1 MKRLFALIPLL
12 VFCLLCAPGVL
23 ADPASDVPYLDK
35 DGQKQT
41 CQNAQVVADSDT
53 GWTGTTEAPGWY
65 VVTGDVTISQRVTV
79 TGDVRLILANGAS
92 LTANGG
98 IGVADGNALTIYAQS
113 TDESTMGRL
122 TATGG
127 SYNAGIGGS
136 SRGTIGGSGGN
147 VTIIGGI
154 VTATGSS
161 GAGIGGGRGSSTGGS
176 GGNVTI
182 TGGIVK
188 ASSGSGAG
196 IGGGDSNNTG
206 GSGGNVT
213 ITGGIVNATGG
224 NGAGIGG
231 GSGNTGGSGGTATIT
246 GGTVIASSTSGAGI
260 GGGSGTYGGNGA
272 TVTIS
277 GGIVTASSSGAGI
290 GGGYGNN
297 TGGSGGT
304 LTIGPATEG
313 KMLTVTA
320 GANQASAQEISGS
333 AFTAEENIIDKV
345 SGQAWFHSEEV
356 ARNGPAPTGVTLD
369 QATLALTITAET
381 PAPTATLKA
390 TVAPTDAG
398 EQSVTWKSDNESIAK
413 VENGTVT
420 AVAPGTATIT
430 VTTNDAGRTASCK
443 VTVTQQMSADYLD
456 ETGGKQTCQNATVV
470 TAGDTAW
477 TASAGAPGWYV
488 VTGTVEIPR
497 RVTVTGDVRLILADG
512 ASLTV
517 NGGIDVAEGNALTI
531 YAQSTGEKA
540 GSLKATGEDKAAGI
554 GSGADTSSGNIIIN
568 GGNITAKAG
577 EGAAGIGS
585 GYNTNVNTLTNGGN
599 VTINGGNIMVQGYMY
614 ASGIGGGMSSN
625 GSNITIAGGSVT
637 ITNDSGGTTIG
648 GSVGGDPSTLII
660 APKAGM
666 HILVSIGGSEA
677 NAQPVEGSPF
687 AEKTDLTNKTHSL
700 WFHSQEERAVSEVTL
715 NKTDLPLFVGNT
727 DTLTATVKPDD
738 AANKAIT
745 WTSSDDKIAT
755 VDQTGKVTAVAPGT
769 ATITAAA
776 TDGSGVT
783 ATCKVTVTA
792 KTYVLSCNV
801 SAINFGN
808 VYPGYTQPGAQTFTL
823 TNTGNQTLTGLTVSS
838 ANNFVVGKLSADTV
852 EPGKTVTFTAQPKA
866 GLNVGTYSETITVT
880 GNNNVKATATV
891 SFTVVPS
898 PTPAPSPASTPE
910 PPQITLHFNTMG
922 GLPLGDVT
930 FGQGA
935 PVELWPYTPVRAGY
949 LFQGW
954 YKDQALTQPV
964 TKIVL
969 VDETTLYAKW
979 AVDPAAQT
987 GSGSGSGSSGS
998 GSGSGGKATPAPTA
1012 TPTPKPTATPTP
1024 TPEPTPEPTATPEAT
1039 VSPTPAPETD
1049 GGSGFPVVPVAA
1061 GAIILL
1067 LTAAGVIWFL
1077 RRP

>member
-23 ADPASDVPYLDK
+23 AETTPNVIYLDETGK
-35 DGQKQT
+35 QQT
-41 CQNAQVVADSDT
+41 CPTATVVAADVT
-53 GWTGTTEAPGWY
+53 TWTGTTETPGWY
-65 VVTGDVTISQRVTV
+65 VVTGNVTISQRVTV
-79 TGDVRLILANGAS
+79 TGDVRLILANGAN

-98 IGVADGNALTIYAQS
+98 IGVAGGNALTIYAQS
-113 TDESTMGRL
+113 TGENTMGRL

-136 SRGTIGGSGGN
+136 FNGSN
-147 VTIIGGI
+147 
-154 VTATGSS
+154 
-161 GAGIGGGRGSSTGGS
+161 TGGS
-176 GGNVTI
+176 GGTVTI
-182 TGGIVK
+182 TGGIVN
-188 ASSGSGAG
+188 ATGGSDAGGSGAG
-196 IGGGDSNNTG
+196 IGGGSGSNTG

-231 GSGNTGGSGGTATIT
+231 GSGTRGGSGGTATIT

-277 GGIVTASSSGAGI
+277 GGNVKASSDSGAGI

-297 TGGSGGT
+297 TSGSGGGT
-304 LTIGPATEG
+304 LTIGPAAEG

-320 GANQASAQEISGS
+320 GATEDSAQKVSGS
-333 AFTAEENIIDKV
+333 AFTAEEGIIDKV
-345 SGQAWFHSEEV
+345 SGLAWFHSEEV
-356 ARNGPAPTGVTLD
+356 ERSGPAPSGVTLD

-420 AVAPGTATIT
+420 GVAPGTATIT

-497 RVTVTGDVRLILADG
+497 RVTVTGDVRLILADE

-517 NGGIDVAEGNALTI
+517 NGGIDVAEDNALTI

-540 GSLKATGEDKAAGI
+540 GSLKATGDDKAAGI

-568 GGNITAKAG
+568 GGNITANAG
-577 EGAAGIGS
+577 YGAAGIGS
-585 GYNTNVNTLTNGGN
+585 GYNTNVNTLTNGGS

-614 ASGIGGGMSSN
+614 ASGIGGGMGSN
-625 GSNITIAGGSVT
+625 GSNITIAGGSIT
-637 ITNDSGGTTIG
+637 ITNESGGTTIG
-648 GSVGGDPSTLII
+648 GSVGGDDPSTLII

-666 HILVSIGGSEA
+666 HILLSIGYNEA

-715 NKTDLPLFVGNT
+715 DKTDLPLFVGNT

-738 AANKAIT
+738 AANKALS

-891 SFTVVPS
+891 SFTVVQA
-898 PTPAPSPASTPE
+898 PTPAPTPASTPE

-1024 TPEPTPEPTATPEAT
+1024 TPEPTPEPTAAPEAT
-1039 VSPTPAPETD
+1039 VSPSPVPETD

-1061 GAIILL
+1061 GAVILL

>member
-23 ADPASDVPYLDK
+23 AESADYLDEN
-35 DGQKQT
+35 GQKQT
-41 CQNAQVVADSDT
+41 CQNAQVVADIDT

-79 TGDVRLILANGAS
+79 TGDVRLILANGAN

-122 TATGG
+122 TATATAT
-127 SYNAGIGGS
+127 SYDAGIGGS
-136 SRGTIGGSGGN
+136 FNGGN
-147 VTIIGGI
+147 
-154 VTATGSS
+154 S
-161 GAGIGGGRGSSTGGS
+161 GGS

-196 IGGGDSNNTG
+196 IGGGGGTYG

-213 ITGGIVNATGG
+213 ISGGTVTAPGG

-260 GGGSGTYGGNGA
+260 GGGSGRSTGGSGGTITITGGN
-272 TVTIS
+272 
-277 GGIVTASSSGAGI
+277 VTATGGNGAGI
-290 GGGYGNN
+290 GGGGASSTGGSGGTVSIYGGTVTATGGNGAGIGGGSGDYA
-297 TGGSGGT
+297 GGSGGT

-320 GANQASAQEISGS
+320 GANQASASPVPGS
-333 AFTAEENIIDKV
+333 AFTLAENIIDKV

-369 QATLALTITAET
+369 QATLALTITAES

-390 TVAPTDAG
+390 IVAPTDAG
-398 EQSVTWKSDNESIAK
+398 EQSVTWKSDNESIAM

-443 VTVTQQMSADYLD
+443 VTVTQQMPADYLD

-540 GSLKATGEDKAAGI
+540 GSLKATGDDKAAGI

-568 GGNITAKAG
+568 GGNITANAG
-577 EGAAGIGS
+577 YGAAGIGS
-585 GYNTNVNTLTNGGN
+585 GYNTNVNPLTNGGN

-614 ASGIGGGMSSN
+614 ASGIGGGMNSN
-625 GSNITIAGGSVT
+625 GSYITIAGGSIT

-648 GSVGGDPSTLII
+648 GSTGGDPSTLII

-666 HILVSIGGSEA
+666 HILLSIGYNEA

-700 WFHSQEERAVSEVTL
+700 WFYSQEERAVSEVTL
-715 NKTDLPLFVGNT
+715 DKTDLPLFVGNT
-727 DTLTATVKPDD
+727 DTLTATVKPED
-738 AANKAIT
+738 AANKALT

-891 SFTVVPS
+891 SFTVVQA
-898 PTPAPSPASTPE
+898 PTPAASPAPTPE

-979 AVDPAAQT
+979 AADPAAQT

-1012 TPTPKPTATPTP
+1012 TPTPKPTATP

-1067 LTAAGVIWFL
+1067 LTAAGVIWFF
-1077 RRP
+1077 RRG

>member
-23 ADPASDVPYLDK
+23 AETASNVIYLDK
-35 DGQKQT
+35 TGKQQICPT
-41 CQNAQVVADSDT
+41 ATVVADSDT
-53 GWTGTTEAPGWY
+53 VWTGTEAPCWY
-65 VVTGDVTISQRVTV
+65 VVTGTVAVEIPRRVTV

-92 LTANGG
+92 LTVKGG
-98 IGVADGNALTIYAQS
+98 IGVADGNSLTIYAQS
-113 TDESTMGRL
+113 TDESTMGSL

-136 SRGTIGGSGGN
+136 FNGS
-147 VTIIGGI
+147 
-154 VTATGSS
+154 
-161 GAGIGGGRGSSTGGS
+161 
-176 GGNVTI
+176 
-182 TGGIVK
+182 
-188 ASSGSGAG
+188 
-196 IGGGDSNNTG
+196 NTG
-206 GSGGNVT
+206 GSGGTVT

-224 NGAGIGG
+224 DGAGIGG
-231 GSGNTGGSGGTATIT
+231 GSGNYAGSGGTVTIT
-246 GGTVIASSTSGAGI
+246 GGTVTATGGNGAGI
-260 GGGSGTYGGNGA
+260 GGGGGNYGGIGA

-277 GGIVTASSSGAGI
+277 GGNVTASSTSSAGIGGGSGNYGGSGAGI
-290 GGGYGNN
+290 GGGYG
-297 TGGSGGT
+297 GSGGS
-304 LTIGPATEG
+304 LTIGPAAEG

-320 GANQASAQEISGS
+320 GANQDSAKKIPGS
-333 AFTAEENIIDKV
+333 AFTAKENIIDKV
-345 SGQAWFHSEEV
+345 SSQAWFHSEEV
-356 ARNGPAPTGVTLD
+356 KREGPAPSGVSLD
-369 QATLALTITAET
+369 PTELSLFVGDSAPLTA
-381 PAPTATLKA
+381 K
-390 TVAPTDAG
+390 VAPEDAG
-398 EQSVTWKSDNESIAK
+398 NKDVTWTSSDPGIAK

-420 AVAPGTATIT
+420 AVAPGEATIT

-443 VTVTQQMSADYLD
+443 VTVTRA
-456 ETGGKQTCQNATVV
+456 V
-470 TAGDTAW
+470 TAITLEPAEVPLFAGD
-477 TASAGAPGWYV
+477 
-488 VTGTVEIPR
+488 
-497 RVTVTGDVRLILADG
+497 
-512 ASLTV
+512 
-517 NGGIDVAEGNALTI
+517 
-531 YAQSTGEKA
+531 STT
-540 GSLKATGEDKAAGI
+540 LKATVAPEDA
-554 GSGADTSSGNIIIN
+554 
-568 GGNITAKAG
+568 
-577 EGAAGIGS
+577 
-585 GYNTNVNTLTNGGN
+585 
-599 VTINGGNIMVQGYMY
+599 
-614 ASGIGGGMSSN
+614 
-625 GSNITIAGGSVT
+625 
-637 ITNDSGGTTIG
+637 
-648 GSVGGDPSTLII
+648 
-660 APKAGM
+660 
-666 HILVSIGGSEA
+666 
-677 NAQPVEGSPF
+677 
-687 AEKTDLTNKTHSL
+687 TNKT
-700 WFHSQEERAVSEVTL
+700 L
-715 NKTDLPLFVGNT
+715 N
-727 DTLTATVKPDD
+727 
-738 AANKAIT
+738 

-755 VDQTGKVTAVAPGT
+755 VDQTGKVTAKAPGT
-769 ATITAAA
+769 ANITAAA

-792 KTYVLSCNV
+792 KTYGLSCNV

-808 VYPGYTQPGAQTFTL
+808 VFPGYTQPGAQTFTL

-880 GNNNVKATATV
+880 GSNNVKATATV

-898 PTPAPSPASTPE
+898 PTPAPAPE

-979 AVDPAAQT
+979 AADPAAQT
-987 GSGSGSGSSGS
+987 GGGSGSGSSGS

-1049 GGSGFPVVPVAA
+1049 GSSGFPVVPVAA

-1067 LTAAGVIWFL
+1067 LTAAGVIWFF
-1077 RRP
+1077 RRG

>member
-23 ADPASDVPYLDK
+23 AETASNVIYLDETGK
-35 DGQKQT
+35 QQT
-41 CQNAQVVADSDT
+41 CPTATVVTAGDT
-53 GWTGTTEAPGWY
+53 GWTGTEAPGWY
-65 VVTGDVTISQRVTV
+65 VVTGTVEIPQRVIV
-79 TGDVRLILANGAS
+79 TGDVRLILANNAS
-92 LTANGG
+92 LTVNGG
-98 IGVADGNALTIYAQS
+98 IRVAGGNALTIYAQS
-113 TDESTMGRL
+113 TGENTMGRL

-136 SRGTIGGSGGN
+136 YGPTGGSGGN
-147 VTIIGGI
+147 VTITGGI
-154 VTATGSS
+154 VNATGGD
-161 GAGIGGGRGSSTGGS
+161 GAGIGGGGGTYGGS

-188 ASSGSGAG
+188 ASSSSGAG
-196 IGGGDSNNTG
+196 IGGGSGGSTG
-206 GSGGNVT
+206 GSGGTVT
-213 ITGGIVNATGG
+213 ISGGTVTATGG

-260 GGGSGTYGGNGA
+260 GGGSGNYGGNGA

-290 GGGYGNN
+290 GSGSGSN
-297 TGGSGGT
+297 TSGSGGT
-304 LTIGPATEG
+304 LTIGPAAEG

-320 GANQASAQEISGS
+320 GATEDSAQKVSGS

-345 SGQAWFHSEEV
+345 SGQAWFHSEEME
-356 ARNGPAPTGVTLD
+356 RQGPAPSGVSLD
-369 QATLALTITAET
+369 
-381 PAPTATLKA
+381 PTELSLFVGDSATLKA

-398 EQSVTWKSDNESIAK
+398 EQSVTWKSDNESIAT
-413 VENGTVT
+413 VAADGTVT

-430 VTTNDAGRTASCK
+430 VTTNDAGRTATCT
-443 VTVTQQMSADYLD
+443 VTVTRP
-456 ETGGKQTCQNATVV
+456 V
-470 TAGDTAW
+470 
-477 TASAGAPGWYV
+477 
-488 VTGTVEIPR
+488 
-497 RVTVTGDVRLILADG
+497 
-512 ASLTV
+512 
-517 NGGIDVAEGNALTI
+517 
-531 YAQSTGEKA
+531 
-540 GSLKATGEDKAAGI
+540 
-554 GSGADTSSGNIIIN
+554 SSI
-568 GGNITAKAG
+568 
-577 EGAAGIGS
+577 E
-585 GYNTNVNTLTNGGN
+585 
-599 VTINGGNIMVQGYMY
+599 
-614 ASGIGGGMSSN
+614 
-625 GSNITIAGGSVT
+625 
-637 ITNDSGGTTIG
+637 
-648 GSVGGDPSTLII
+648 
-660 APKAGM
+660 
-666 HILVSIGGSEA
+666 
-677 NAQPVEGSPF
+677 
-687 AEKTDLTNKTHSL
+687 
-700 WFHSQEERAVSEVTL
+700 L

-727 DTLTATVKPDD
+727 DTLTATVAPDD
-738 AANKAIT
+738 ASNKT
-745 WTSSDDKIAT
+745 LNWTSNNESVAT
-755 VDQTGKVTAVAPGT
+755 VAVGSDGTVTVTAVAPGE

-783 ATCKVTVTA
+783 ATCKVTVTRPVSSIELNKTDLPLFVGNTDTLTATVAPDDASNKTLNWTSNNESVATVAVGSDGTVTVTAVAPGEATITAAATDGSGKSATCKVTVTA

-891 SFTVVPS
+891 SFTVVQA
-898 PTPAPSPASTPE
+898 PTPASTPE

-1049 GGSGFPVVPVAA
+1049 GGSGGFPVVPVAA